1 MNKIKKYRTYIIA
14 LVFVIF
20 AIVAYKLIDNIPI
33 IMHWVR
39 ILIGVL
45 SPFIIGFVM
54 AFVLS
59 IPVGRVQRLIEKT
72 EKSALV
78 KRKRGIAVTIVYTI
92 AAAILTLILSFAI
105 PPLARNLLDLMSKLP
120 EYYAETIAYVKTFAD
135 KDGMILGYNV
145 SQLDDIRLES
155 IFSFIDRTQLAT
167 YAQGVFKFGGTLLN
181 VFISTILSI
190 YMLLSRESLLASLK
204 RIVVVFLPQRVA
216 GGIVKYSKITAA
228 TFKKYVYGV
237 FMDAL
242 IVGVSCTIAF
252 TLLGVPY
259 SALLG
264 IMMGLA
270 NIVPYFGAIVGAFTV
285 ALITLMSDGVVKA
298 VIVLAIIL
306 VIQQLDGN
314 VIQPKIIGD
323 NVGIKPIYVLL
334 ALTLG
339 GGFFG
344 MPGMI
349 FGVPV
354 IAVAKIMLSDLIKFW
369 ETHKKEKQAA
379 LTTEVVTK
387 KPE

>member
-1 MNKIKKYRTYIIA
+1 MNKIKEYRSYIIA
-14 LVFVIF
+14 LGFVII
-20 AIVAYKLIDNIPI
+20 AIVAYKLIDNIPV
-33 IMHWVR
+33 IMHWLRV
-39 ILIGVL
+39 LLGVL
-45 SPFIIGFVM
+45 SPFIIGFIM

-72 EKSALV
+72 GKEKLI
-78 KRKRGIAVTIVYTI
+78 KHKRGIAVTLVYVV

-105 PPLARNLLDLMSKLP
+105 PPLARNLLDLLAKLP
-120 EYYAETIAYVKTFAD
+120 LYYKDTIAYVKTFAD

-145 SQLDDIRLES
+145 SQLDNIRFEDL
-155 IFSFIDRTQLAT
+155 FSFIDRTQLAT

-190 YMLLSRESLLASLK
+190 YMLLSRESLLASMK
-204 RIVVVFLPQRVA
+204 RIVTVFLPKRIA
-216 GGIVKYSKITAA
+216 DGIVKYSKITAV
-228 TFKKYVYGV
+228 TFKKYVYGM

-242 IVGVSCTIAF
+242 VVGSSCTIAF
-252 TLLGVPY
+252 TILGVPY

-270 NIVPYFGAIVGAFTV
+270 NIVPYFGAIAGAFTV
-285 ALITLMSDGVVKA
+285 ALITLMSDGALKA

-314 VIQPKIIGD
+314 VIQPKIVGV

-354 IAVAKIMLSDLIKFW
+354 IAVLKIILSDLIRFW
-369 ETHKKEKQAA
+369 EERKKKKEELVPPAA
-379 LTTEVVTK
+379 A